1 MTLCWPGLLRS
12 KQRQWQS
19 PHLISNCA
27 EVQITFNVGCLRHD
41 VYISTLIGSL
51 CEVTDY
57 SLLLFIILQT
67 SDCIK
72 WPVPG
77 HTDHSL
83 LLSCSHPHTSYCQI
97 KSPYFYWATLIGLL
111 GPCSLTGM
119 TWLCTEHS
127 SLSSPRINV
136 IAQTSCLT
144 TITSQPGQ
152 SRFTFLQFLDPIK
165 SRGSTNSQP
174 EEESLFFKS
183 IG

>member
-19 PHLISNCA
+19 IHLISNCA

-72 WPVPG
+72 WPVPA

-83 LLSCSHPHTSYCQI
+83 MLSSSHPHTSYCQI
-97 KSPYFYWATLIGLL
+97 KLPYFYWATLIGLL

-144 TITSQPGQ
+144 TIALPAWPVQVHISTIFRSDKI
-152 SRFTFLQFLDPIK
+152 SWEYKFTARKEKF
-165 SRGSTNSQP
+165 
-174 EEESLFFKS
+174 FFK
-183 IG
+183 I

>member
-72 WPVPG
+72 WPVLA

-83 LLSCSHPHTSYCQI
+83 MLSCSHPHTSYCQI

-111 GPCSLTGM
+111 VLVP
-119 TWLCTEHS
+119 WLAWHGCV
-127 SLSSPRINV
+127 LSTPLSPLPGLMLLPKLP
-136 IAQTSCLT
+136 ASQPSP
-144 TITSQPGQ
+144 SQPGQ

-174 EEESLFFKS
+174 EKKSFF
-183 IG
+183 